1 MPRARRGPTR
11 KDSLISSSASVCNF
25 QKPFYTW
32 HRQLCISIVR
42 RNATFYSIEISA
54 FEKRGPG
61 KASEE
66 RSEGG
71 GAMFGRPNVP
81 SKQATQE
88 KIRSQ
93 KNRGRRKPTCT
104 DESSII
110 SLRGYAKKI
119 QQLFG
124 KATHGNATHCKHGH
138 GRRTQKMYRCWSS
151 GGTQL
156 NEQVVVGSAGPFS
169 IPPRGDP
176 SSGEQNCGGFC

>member
-1 MPRARRGPTR
+1 MASPTLHLHRRQNR
-11 KDSLISSSASVCNF
+11 
-25 QKPFYTW
+25 
-32 HRQLCISIVR
+32 
-42 RNATFYSIEISA
+42 TFYSIEISA
-54 FEKRGPG
+54 FEKRRPG

-71 GAMFGRPNVP
+71 GAMFGRPNVL

-124 KATHGNATHCKHGH
+124 KATQRIASMDMDVDEERKICT
-138 GRRTQKMYRCWSS
+138 
-151 GGTQL
+151 
-156 NEQVVVGSAGPFS
+156 VVGRPVAP
-169 IPPRGDP
+169 
-176 SSGEQNCGGFC
+176 N

>member
-1 MPRARRGPTR
+1 M
-11 KDSLISSSASVCNF
+11 
-25 QKPFYTW
+25 
-32 HRQLCISIVR
+32 R

-124 KATHGNATHCKHGH
+124 KATQRIASMDMDEERK
-138 GRRTQKMYRCWSS
+138 RC
-151 GGTQL
+151 T
-156 NEQVVVGSAGPFS
+156 VVGRPVARTERASRGRIRGPVFDSATWGP
-169 IPPRGDP
+169 
-176 SSGEQNCGGFC
+176 EQRRAKLWGVLPAKQSNARNS